1 MSNKNKENLIETEF
15 EQYNNKMSKTKNDTV
30 LSRWGMYSQDNRYK
44 DDTAKVAKLIEDDM
58 KLTNDQAYYMLY
70 FMVTNK
76 QSYKQAK
83 EQMQVDPNFEMYKK
97 DRGVR

>member
-1 MSNKNKENLIETEF
+1 
-15 EQYNNKMSKTKNDTV
+15 
-30 LSRWGMYSQDNRYK
+30 MYSQDNRYK